1 MASDNEE
8 EILMHLKELSAL
20 MMDSINGFKY
30 VTEKVKENKLNDFF
44 NNCQKESYKIWED
57 INFEIMLR
65 KGDVKTKGTIK
76 GAVNHLWLK
85 IKTDIVHTNLEY
97 VLNNILACEDF
108 NINRYKQVLNS
119 DLPTD
124 LEKKLSNHLQI
135 LNSRLHNIEKM
146 ASKN

>member
-1 MASDNEE
+1 
-8 EILMHLKELSAL
+8 MHLKELSAL

-30 VTEKVKENKLNDFF
+30 ITEKIKENKLNDFF

-85 IKTDIVHTNLEY
+85 IKTDIVHSNLEY

-119 DLPTD
+119 NLPPE
-124 LEKKLSNHLQI
+124 LEKKLSKHLGI
-135 LNSRLHNIEKM
+135 LNARLLSIEKL
-146 ASKN
+146 ASSN